1 MLGNVLAILAIVI
14 AFLELTP
21 LELPQLGPI
30 LLAVALALAAM
41 FLRARLSLVYLAM
54 GAAFIAFFVSPGG
67 FLGVMEIIGGE
78 DFNARRFMRSWST
91 VVTLSVAIALT
102 CFIFAAAW
110 RQPRGP
116 YRSMLQASDDF
127 DQGLSLVGHVA
138 AYLFIPLMLI
148 IAYDIT
154 QRKLLDFDSAFLD
167 SPFAFSSTKLQELE
181 WHIHAVLFTLALA
194 FCYLRDQ
201 HVRIELVRDRLKPR
215 TRAWIELIGCALA
228 LMPYCWLVVRF
239 GWDFAAAS
247 YRINE
252 VSSAQTGLSHR
263 WIIKGVLPI
272 GFAMLGFAGLTVALR
287 CVVFLFGPRDLKD
300 RAGTHVGAHHDGP
313 EQAIAGVP
321 GG

>member
-1 MLGNVLAILAIVI
+1 MLANALAILAIVI
-14 AFLELTP
+14 SFLELTP

-30 LLAVALALAAM
+30 LIAVALALAAM
-41 FLRARLSLVYLAM
+41 ILKARLSLVYLAI
-54 GAAFIAFFVSPGG
+54 GAAFIAFFVAPGG
-67 FLGVMEIIGGE
+67 FLGVMEMIVGE
-78 DFNARRFMRSWST
+78 EFNARRFMRSWST
-91 VVTLSVAIALT
+91 AVTMSVAFTLIALV
-102 CFIFAAAW
+102 FAAAW

-116 YRSMLQASDDF
+116 YRSMIRAARDF
-127 DQGLSLVGHVA
+127 DEGLSLIGHVA

-154 QRKLLDFDSAFLD
+154 QRKILDFDTGFLD

-201 HVRIELVRDRLKPR
+201 HVRIELVRDRMRPR
-215 TRAWIELIGCALA
+215 TRAWIELLGCALA

-247 YRINE
+247 YRIGE

-263 WIIKGVLPI
+263 WIIKAVLPI
-272 GFAMLGFAGLTVALR
+272 GFAMLGLAGLVVALR
-287 CVVFLFGPRDLKD
+287 SFVFLFGPKDL
-300 RAGTHVGAHHDGP
+300 RAQAASHVGVHHEGP
-313 EQAIAGVP
+313 AQEAAGAP